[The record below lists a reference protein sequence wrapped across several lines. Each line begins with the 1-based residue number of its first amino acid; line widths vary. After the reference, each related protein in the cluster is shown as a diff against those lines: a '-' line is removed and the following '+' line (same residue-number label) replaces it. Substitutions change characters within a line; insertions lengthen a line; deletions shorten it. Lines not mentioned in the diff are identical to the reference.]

1 MKYVFSILG
10 IVVGVILAAY
20 AGIWL
25 CFIGGIIDI
34 TKEINNAINGVND
47 ISIVGI
53 AWGVIKILIAYPVGY
68 LTFSIF
74 TFLYYA
80 GYNITIHRREIN
92 ARKRR

>member
-34 TKEINNAINGVND
+34 TKDGVND